1 MIKYIFFDLGNTLVD
16 MSISRKALYFGLKS
30 VLSNKLVTEELV
42 LKWEKES
49 CKTFEHYCKKGEFY
63 TVKKL
68 QAMSLKNVLS
78 EYDIDLAEPKLIDI
92 VNEFWR
98 YFIKNCKL
106 YEAAVPT
113 LSQLAL
119 DGYELGLIT
128 DGDEENVTM
137 ILKQHNLNNMFKIKV
152 ISGVLKSYKPGLLL
166 FERALELAKCLP
178 REAIYVGD
186 SVTDIYGAKKLGL
199 ITILIHRNQPIESRV
214 EIEPDFKI
222 NSLSKIPA
230 IVNNILSTNNK

>member
-16 MSISRKALYFGLKS
+16 MSILCKALYFGLKS
-30 VLSNKLVTEELV
+30 VLSNKVATEELV

-49 CKTFEHYCKKGEFY
+49 CKIFEHYCKEGEFY

-78 EYDIDLAEPKLIDI
+78 EHGVDLAEPKLIDI

-106 YEAAVPT
+106 YEDVLPI
-113 LSQLAL
+113 LSKLIRE
-119 DGYELGLIT
+119 GYELGLIT
-128 DGDEENVTM
+128 NGDEENVIGT
-137 ILKQHNLNNMFKIKV
+137 LKQHNLNNMFKTKV
-152 ISGVLKSYKPGLLL
+152 ISSAIKNYKPNLLL

-178 REAIYVGD
+178 QEAIYIGD
-186 SVTDIYGAKKLGL
+186 SVIDIYGAKKLGL
-199 ITILIHRNQPIESRV
+199 ITVLINRNKTQDNLV
-214 EIEPDFKI
+214 EIEPDFRI
-222 NSLSKIPA
+222 DNLQQ
-230 IVNNILSTNNK
+230 LSTIIDKTEI